1 MYSLCIFPW
10 YLNHS
15 LASEYMRTRRQL
27 ESDVWDYA
35 FVRKFDG
42 SSMYTLA
49 VKYINYVQYH
59 QTPGHTLHSEDR
71 LLFSFKLQ
79 YLHSNIWK
87 MDCARKKQKNGWKK
101 KSWKIMMQL
110 RTSSRRRKD
119 LVSKTMVCQIQV
131 ETMIQRTEYYICNSS
146 IYSPFNQFDFSFL
159 LCWFQLWGVFFWVFE
174 GNSIV
179 IFGDVSCECM
189 VVWYFSTSFFW
200 IQPVQFGI
208 FFSFLSSLTHWW
220 LGIICKRMWKG
231 NVYFAD
237 GELGWALGWFLLVLL
252 PLRSPPRPALL
263 PRRLPRSACWPSAP
277 CWLTCLSPPRW

>member
-159 LCWFQLWGVFFWVFE
+159 LCWFQLWGVFFLGFWREFDCDFWGCFLWVY
-174 GNSIV
+174 GCV
-179 IFGDVSCECM
+179 IFFDFFLLDSTSAI
-189 VVWYFSTSFFW
+189 WYFF
-200 IQPVQFGI
+200 
-208 FFSFLSSLTHWW
+208 FFSLFFNTLVV
-220 LGIICKRMWKG
+220 G
-231 NVYFAD
+231 NYLQKDVE
-237 GELGWALGWFLLVLL
+237 G
-252 PLRSPPRPALL
+252 
-263 PRRLPRSACWPSAP
+263 
-277 CWLTCLSPPRW
+277 